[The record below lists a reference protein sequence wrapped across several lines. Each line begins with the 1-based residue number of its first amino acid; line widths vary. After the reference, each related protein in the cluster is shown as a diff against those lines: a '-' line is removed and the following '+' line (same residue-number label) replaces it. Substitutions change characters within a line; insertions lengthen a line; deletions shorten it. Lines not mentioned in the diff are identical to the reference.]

1 MARIGQADGFIL
13 LYSRQNDPVI
23 EYLHREKLPYVLIGK
38 ACQYANQTIYID
50 NDNLLAG
57 DEATEYLYQLGH
69 RKIAY
74 LGVDNSLVFSAD
86 RRNGYQLALTRHGI
100 VPKPEYC
107 VELPP
112 SPPGKIHRYMTAP
125 VCQPADRHCCQR

>member
-1 MARIGQADGFIL
+1 M
-13 LYSRQNDPVI
+13 I

-69 RKIAY
+69 RK
-74 LGVDNSLVFSAD
+74 SPT
-86 RRNGYQLALTRHGI
+86 LA
-100 VPKPEYC
+100 
-107 VELPP
+107 
-112 SPPGKIHRYMTAP
+112 
-125 VCQPADRHCCQR
+125 